1 MAGYTNG
8 SGKKPDEPERKT
20 NITSLEEVRKRAEAE
35 AKAKMRAAR
44 KAQPSVWK
52 ERIIGA
58 VLVAMALGMVWH
70 WVSPLFRSA
79 SGVAR

>member
-8 SGKKPDEPERKT
+8 SGKEPERKT

-44 KAQPSVWK
+44 GGVWK
-52 ERIIGA
+52 DRIVGA
-58 VLVAMALGMVWH
+58 VFIAMALGTIVH

-79 SGVAR
+79 GGVAR

>member
-1 MAGYTNG
+1 MTGYTNG

-52 ERIIGA
+52 DRIIGA
-58 VLVAMALGMVWH
+58 VFVAMALGMIWH
-70 WVSPLFRSA
+70 WVSPLVGS

>member
-8 SGKKPDEPERKT
+8 SGKKPDEPERRT

-44 KAQPSVWK
+44 GPSAWK
-52 ERIIGA
+52 ERVIGA
-58 VLVAMALGMVWH
+58 VIIAMALGMVWH
-70 WVSPLFRSA
+70 WVSPLFQATGGTR
-79 SGVAR
+79 